1 MIDRKTVFEIHRFKN
16 AGYSARQIAREMRL
30 GRDTVKKYLENPEV
44 TVATKKPKGSK
55 LDTHCEMIDSFLEEY
70 PLIQA
75 PVVLQRLQ
83 EKGFDGRITIVRD
96 YLRKQR
102 EKALKN
108 RQAFIRFESAPGKQM
123 QIDWGHFDAL
133 PYGATKRKLYALAV
147 IESYSRMLY
156 VQFTHSQRQE
166 VLHQGILNAF
176 RFFGTSPEEI
186 VVDNMLTAVTERWG
200 RLIRFNDAFPDFLRP
215 FKIVPVACNIRSPQ
229 EKGKIERSIQYMR
242 QNFWPARTFADLM
255 DVQNQ
260 VNQWRDTVANVRIHQ
275 TTGEKPQDRFAKVIP
290 RPLPEGLPD
299 CRETETV
306 LVHKDFAVI
315 FDGNQYTAPPWTV
328 GKHLILKAD
337 FNTIALYHLQKQV
350 TAHCRSWE
358 RKQRI
363 ELPLHRE
370 QVKKLQNKLWRQ
382 RDIALLSSLC
392 PEAVDYLS
400 AIALARQ
407 PVQKTAVILLT
418 LKDEYGEAALICAV
432 RKAIAHKAY
441 GAEYIRNI
449 LHQESTPKKL
459 HPPVT
464 LKNEELNNLR
474 LAAPSLAEYDAY
486 ILKKRHGYE

>member
-1 MIDRKTVFEIHRFKN
+1 MIDRKTVFEIYRFKN

-30 GRDTVKKYLENPEV
+30 GRDTVKKYLANPEI
-44 TVATKKPKGSK
+44 TVARQKPRGSK
-55 LDTHCEMIDSFLEEY
+55 LSTYCDLIDSLLEEY

-96 YLRKQR
+96 HLRKRR
-102 EKALKN
+102 EKVLKN
-108 RQAFIRFESAPGKQM
+108 RQVFIRFESAPGRQM
-123 QIDWGHFDAL
+123 QVDFDAL
-133 PYGATKRKLYALAV
+133 SYGATKRKLYALAV

-166 VLHQGILNAF
+166 VLHQGLLNAF
-176 RFFGTSPEEI
+176 RFFGTSPEEV

-200 RLIRFNDAFPDFLRP
+200 RLIRFNDAFLDFLRP
-215 FKIVPVACNIRSPQ
+215 FKITPLACNIRSPQ
-229 EKGKIERSIQYMR
+229 EKGKIERSIQYIR
-242 QNFWPARTFADLM
+242 RNFWPARTFTDLM

-275 TTGEKPQDRFAKVIP
+275 TTGEKPQDRFVKVIP

-328 GKHLILKAD
+328 GKRLILKAD
-337 FNTIALYHLQKQV
+337 FNTITLYHLQKQV
-350 TAHCRSWE
+350 TTHFRSWE

-363 ELPLHRE
+363 ELPSHRE

-400 AIALARQ
+400 AIAEARQ

-449 LHQESTPKKL
+449 LQQESTPKKL
-459 HPPVT
+459 HPPVK

-486 ILKKRHGYE
+486 ILKRRRDHE

>member
-1 MIDRKTVFEIHRFKN
+1 MIDRKTVFEIHRLKN
-16 AGYSARQIAREMRL
+16 AGYSARLIARETRL
-30 GRDTVKKYLENPEV
+30 GRDTVKKYLEHPEGAV
-44 TVATKKPKGSK
+44 VPKRPRESK
-55 LDTHCEMIDSFLEEY
+55 LDNHRNQIDSLLEEY

-102 EKALKN
+102 GAVLKN
-108 RQAFIRFESAPGKQM
+108 RQAFIRFESAPGRQM
-123 QIDWGHFDAL
+123 QIDWGHFDTL
-133 PYGATKRKLYALAV
+133 TYGTTKRKLYALAV
-147 IESYSRMLY
+147 VESYSRMLY

-166 VLHQGILNAF
+166 VLHQGLLNAF
-176 RFFGTSPEEI
+176 EYFAMSPEEI
-186 VVDNMLTAVTERWG
+186 VVDNMLTAVTERCG
-200 RLIRFNDAFPDFLRP
+200 RIIRFNDAFLDFLRP

-229 EKGKIERSIQYMR
+229 EKGKIERSIQYIR
-242 QNFWPARTFADLM
+242 QNFWPARTFSDLM

-260 VNQWRDTVANVRIHQ
+260 VNQWRDNVANVRIHQ
-275 TTGEKPQDRFAKVIP
+275 TTGEKPIDRFVGVVPK
-290 RPLPEGLPD
+290 PLPEGLPD

-306 LVHKDFAVI
+306 LVHKDYAVI

-337 FNTIALYHLQKQV
+337 YNTVTLYHLQKQV
-350 TAHCRSWE
+350 TAHFRSWE

-363 ELPLHRE
+363 ELPSHRE
-370 QVKKLQNKLWRQ
+370 QVKKLQNKLWRE

-400 AIALARQ
+400 AIAEGRQ
-407 PVQKTAVILLT
+407 PVKKTATILLS
-418 LKDEYGEAALICAV
+418 LKDKYGEAALICAI

-449 LHQESTPKKL
+449 LHQENTPKKQ
-459 HPPVT
+459 HPPVK
-464 LKNEELNNLR
+464 LKNEELNNIR
-474 LAAPSLAEYDAY
+474 LAEPSLAEYDAY
-486 ILKKRHGYE
+486 ILKRKRDHE

>member
-1 MIDRKTVFEIHRFKN
+1 MIDRKTVFEIHRLKN

-44 TVATKKPKGSK
+44 TLIMRKPKVSK
-55 LDTHCEMIDSFLEEY
+55 LDTYCDLIDSLLSEY
-70 PLIQA
+70 PLIKA
-75 PVVLQRLQ
+75 PVVFQRLQ
-83 EKGFDGRITIVRD
+83 EKGFDGKITIVRD
-96 YLRKQR
+96 YLQKRR
-102 EKALKN
+102 DKALKN
-108 RQAFIRFESAPGKQM
+108 RQAFIRFESTPGKQM
-123 QIDWGHFDAL
+123 QIDWGHFDTL
-133 PYGATKRKLYALAV
+133 TYGTTKRKLYALAV

-166 VLHQGILNAF
+166 ILHQGLLNAF

-186 VVDNMLTAVTERWG
+186 VVDNMLTAVTERCG
-200 RLIRFNDAFPDFLRP
+200 RVIRFNDAFLDFLRP
-215 FKIVPVACNIRSPQ
+215 FKIAPVACNIRSPQ
-229 EKGKIERSIQYMR
+229 EKGKIERSIQYIR

-260 VNQWRDTVANVRIHQ
+260 VDQWRDTVANVRIQQ
-275 TTGEKPQDRFAKVIP
+275 TTGEKPQDRFAGVIS
-290 RPLPEGLPD
+290 RSLPEGLPD

-337 FNTIALYHLQKQV
+337 FNTVTLYHLQKQV
-350 TAHCRSWE
+350 TAHFRSWE

-363 ELPLHRE
+363 ELPSHRE
-370 QVKKLQNKLWRQ
+370 QVKKLQHKLWQQ
-382 RDIALLSSLC
+382 RDIAFLSSLC

-400 AIALARQ
+400 ALAEARQ
-407 PVQKTAVILLT
+407 PVKKTAAVLLI
-418 LKDEYGEAALICAV
+418 LKDEYGEAAFICAI

-449 LHQESTPKKL
+449 LHQESTPKKQ
-459 HPPVT
+459 HPPVK

-486 ILKKRHGYE
+486 ILKRRHDHE

>member
-1 MIDRKTVFEIHRFKN
+1 MIDRKAVFDIHRLKN
-16 AGYSARQIAREMRL
+16 AGYSERQIAKEMRH
-30 GRDTVKKYLENPEV
+30 GRDTVKKYLLTPEITVNP
-44 TVATKKPKGSK
+44 KKAKGSK
-55 LDTHCEMIDSFLEEY
+55 LDTYCELIDSLLEEY

-83 EKGFDGRITIVRD
+83 GKGFDGQITIVRD
-96 YLRKQR
+96 YLRKGR

-108 RQAFIRFESAPGKQM
+108 RQAFIRFESAPGRQM

-133 PYGATKRKLYALAV
+133 CYGAIKRKIYALAV
-147 IESYSRMLY
+147 VESYSRMIY

-166 VLHQGILNAF
+166 VLHQGLLNAF
-176 RFFGTSPEEI
+176 RFFGTSPGEI
-186 VVDNMLTAVTERWG
+186 VVDNMLTAVTERCG
-200 RLIRFNDAFPDFLRP
+200 RMIRFNDAFLDFLRP

-229 EKGKIERSIQYMR
+229 EKGKIERVIQYLR
-242 QNFWPARTFADLM
+242 QNFWPARTFTDLM

-275 TTGEKPQDRFAKVIP
+275 TTGEKPQGRFTGVIP
-290 RPLPEGLPD
+290 KPLPEGLPD

-337 FNTIALYHLQKQV
+337 FNTVTLYHLQKQV
-350 TAHCRSWE
+350 TVHFRSWE

-363 ELPLHRE
+363 ELPSHRE
-370 QVKKLQNKLWRQ
+370 QVKKLQNKLWQQ
-382 RDIALLSSLC
+382 RDIALLSYMC

-400 AIALARQ
+400 ALAAARQ
-407 PVQKTAVILLT
+407 PVKKTAATLLT
-418 LKDEYGEAALICAV
+418 LKGEYGEAALICAI
-432 RKAIAHKAY
+432 RKAITHKAH

-449 LHQESTPKKL
+449 LHQESTPRKQ
-459 HPPVT
+459 HPPVK
-464 LKNEELNNLR
+464 LKNEELNKIR
-474 LAAPSLAEYDAY
+474 LAEPSLAEYDAY
-486 ILKKRHGYE
+486 VLKRRRDHE

>member
-1 MIDRKTVFEIHRFKN
+1 MIDRKTVFEIHRLKN

-30 GRDTVKKYLENPEV
+30 GRVTVKKYLENPV
-44 TVATKKPKGSK
+44 ITIAARKPTVSK
-55 LDTHCEMIDSFLEEY
+55 LSPYCDLIDSLLAEY
-70 PLIQA
+70 PLMHA
-75 PVVLQRLQ
+75 PVLLQRIQ
-83 EKGFDGRITIVRD
+83 EKGFDGQITIVRD
-96 YLRKQR
+96 HLRKRR
-102 EKALKN
+102 EKVLNN
-108 RQAFIRFESAPGKQM
+108 RQVFIRFESASGKQM
-123 QIDWGHFDAL
+123 QVDWGHFDAL
-133 PYGATKRKLYALAV
+133 CYGATKRKLYALAV

-166 VLHQGILNAF
+166 VLHQGLLNAF
-176 RFFGTSPEEI
+176 RFFGTSPEEV

-200 RLIRFNDAFPDFLRP
+200 RLIRFNDAFLDFLRP
-215 FKIVPVACNIRSPQ
+215 FKITPVACNIRSPQ
-229 EKGKIERSIQYMR
+229 EKGKIERSIQYIR

-275 TTGEKPQDRFAKVIP
+275 TTGEKPQDRFAKIIP

-315 FDGNQYTAPPWTV
+315 FDGNQYTAPPWMV

-337 FNTIALYHLQKQV
+337 FNTITLYHLQKQV
-350 TAHCRSWE
+350 TAHFRSWE

-363 ELPLHRE
+363 ELPSHRE

-400 AIALARQ
+400 ALANARQ
-407 PVQKTAVILLT
+407 PVQKTAAILLT
-418 LKDEYGEAALICAV
+418 LKDEYGEEALICAV

-449 LHQESTPKKL
+449 LHQESTPKKQ
-459 HPPVT
+459 HPPVK

-486 ILKKRHGYE
+486 ILKRRRDYE

>member
-133 PYGATKRKLYALAV
+133 TYGTTKRKLYALAV

-407 PVQKTAVILLT
+407 PVQKTAVILLA
-418 LKDEYGEAALICAV
+418 LKDAYGEAALICAV

>member
-1 MIDRKTVFEIHRFKN
+1 MIDRKTVFEILRLKN
-16 AGYSARQIAREMRL
+16 VEYSERQIARELRL
-30 GRDTVKKYLENPEV
+30 GRDTVKKYLENPEGA
-44 TVATKKPKGSK
+44 VAPKKPKVSK
-55 LDTHCEMIDSFLEEY
+55 LDAYCEMTDSLLEEY
-70 PLIQA
+70 PFIQA

-83 EKGFDGRITIVRD
+83 ENGFDGQITIVRD
-96 YLRKQR
+96 YLRKRR
-102 EKALKN
+102 EKVLKN
-108 RQAFIRFESAPGKQM
+108 RQVFIRFESAPGRQM
-123 QIDWGHFDAL
+123 QVDWGHFDAL
-133 PYGATKRKLYALAV
+133 SYGATKRKLYALAV

-166 VLHQGILNAF
+166 VLHQALLNAF

-200 RLIRFNDAFPDFLRP
+200 RLIRFNDAFLDFLRP
-215 FKIVPVACNIRSPQ
+215 FKITPVACNIRSPQ
-229 EKGKIERSIQYMR
+229 EKGKIERSIQYIR
-242 QNFWPARTFADLM
+242 RNFWPARTFADLM

-275 TTGEKPQDRFAKVIP
+275 TTGEKPQDRFAKIIP

-299 CRETETV
+299 CREAETV

-337 FNTIALYHLQKQV
+337 FNTVTLYHLQKQV
-350 TAHCRSWE
+350 TAHFRSWE

-363 ELPLHRE
+363 ELPSHRE

-400 AIALARQ
+400 AIAEARQ
-407 PVQKTAVILLT
+407 PVQKTAAILLT
-418 LKDEYGEAALICAV
+418 LKDKYGEEALICAV

-449 LHQESTPKKL
+449 LHQESTPKKQHL
-459 HPPVT
+459 PVK

-486 ILKKRHGYE
+486 ILKRRRDP

>member
-1 MIDRKTVFEIHRFKN
+1 MIDRKTVFEIHRLKN
-16 AGYSARQIAREMRL
+16 VEYSERQIARELRL
-30 GRDTVKKYLENPEV
+30 GRDTVKKYLENPEGA
-44 TVATKKPKGSK
+44 VAPKKPKVSK
-55 LDTHCEMIDSFLEEY
+55 LDAYCEMTDSLLEEY
-70 PLIQA
+70 PFIQA

-83 EKGFDGRITIVRD
+83 ENGFDGQITIVRD
-96 YLRKQR
+96 YLRKRR
-102 EKALKN
+102 EKVLKN
-108 RQAFIRFESAPGKQM
+108 RQVFIRFESAPGRQM
-123 QIDWGHFDAL
+123 QVDWGHFDTL
-133 PYGATKRKLYALAV
+133 SYGATKRKLYALAV

-166 VLHQGILNAF
+166 VLHQALLNAF

-200 RLIRFNDAFPDFLRP
+200 RLIRFNDAFLDFLRP
-215 FKIVPVACNIRSPQ
+215 FKITPVACNIRSPQ
-229 EKGKIERSIQYMR
+229 EKGKIERSIQYIR

-275 TTGEKPQDRFAKVIP
+275 TTGEKPQDRFAKIIP

-328 GKHLILKAD
+328 GKHLTLKAD
-337 FNTIALYHLQKQV
+337 FNTITLYHLQKQV
-350 TAHCRSWE
+350 TAHFRSWE

-363 ELPLHRE
+363 ELPSHRE

-400 AIALARQ
+400 AIAEARQ
-407 PVQKTAVILLT
+407 PVQKTAAILLT
-418 LKDEYGEAALICAV
+418 LKDKYGEEALICAV

-441 GAEYIRNI
+441 GAGYIRNI
-449 LHQESTPKKL
+449 LHQESTPKKQHL
-459 HPPVT
+459 PVK

-486 ILKKRHGYE
+486 ILKRRRDP

>member
-1 MIDRKTVFEIHRFKN
+1 MIDRKMVFEIHRLKN
-16 AGYSARQIAREMRL
+16 VEYSERQIARELRL
-30 GRDTVKKYLENPEV
+30 GRDTVKKYLENPEGA
-44 TVATKKPKGSK
+44 VAPKKPKVSK
-55 LDTHCEMIDSFLEEY
+55 LDAYCEMTDSLLEEY
-70 PLIQA
+70 PFIQA

-83 EKGFDGRITIVRD
+83 ENGFDGQITIVRD
-96 YLRKQR
+96 YLRKHR

-108 RQAFIRFESAPGKQM
+108 RQAFIRFESAPGKQL

-133 PYGATKRKLYALAV
+133 TYGATRRKLYALAV

-166 VLHQGILNAF
+166 VLHQALLNAF
-176 RFFGTSPEEI
+176 RFFGTSPEEV

-200 RLIRFNDAFPDFLRP
+200 RLIRFNDAFLDFLRP
-215 FKIVPVACNIRSPQ
+215 FKITPVACNIRSPQ
-229 EKGKIERSIQYMR
+229 EKGKIERSIQYIR
-242 QNFWPARTFADLM
+242 QNFWPARTFTDLM

-260 VNQWRDTVANVRIHQ
+260 VNQWRDTVANIRIHQ
-275 TTGEKPQDRFAKVIP
+275 TTGEKPQDRFAKITP

-337 FNTIALYHLQKQV
+337 FNTVTLYHLQKQV
-350 TAHCRSWE
+350 TAHFRSWE

-363 ELPLHRE
+363 ELPSHRE

-392 PEAVDYLS
+392 SEAVDYLS
-400 AIALARQ
+400 AIAQARQ
-407 PVQKTAVILLT
+407 PVQKTAAILLT
-418 LKDEYGEAALICAV
+418 LKDKYGEEALICAV
-432 RKAIAHKAY
+432 RKAIVHKAY

-449 LHQESTPKKL
+449 LHQESTPKKQ
-459 HPPVT
+459 HPPVK

-474 LAAPSLAEYDAY
+474 LTTPSLTEYDAY
-486 ILKKRHGYE
+486 ILKRRRDHE